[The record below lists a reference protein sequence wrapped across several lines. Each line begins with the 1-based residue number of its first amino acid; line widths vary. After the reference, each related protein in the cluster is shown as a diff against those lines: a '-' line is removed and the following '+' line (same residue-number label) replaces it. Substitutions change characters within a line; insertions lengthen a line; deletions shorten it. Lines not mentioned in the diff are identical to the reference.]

1 MHIQFDNDTSTVCV
15 NVEICLLSITHTCSN
30 VNTLSGLKNLNVYNC
45 LSLNSCCLSWVNEMN
60 WIRYTGTC
68 TVPVYVFCFFLIF
81 LSFFLITC
89 RGVKCRFNN
98 YHHHLLTQQSPQFWG
113 FMCVRVYLY
122 VLFVVLRNVHQITIK
137 VILFTSLF

>member
-30 VNTLSGLKNLNVYNC
+30 VNTLSGLKNQNVYNC

-68 TVPVYVFCFFLIF
+68 TVPVYVLFFVFLVFFKFFF
-81 LSFFLITC
+81 LSFLSHVEGWNVGSIIIIIIC
-89 RGVKCRFNN
+89 WHNS
-98 YHHHLLTQQSPQFWG
+98 HLSFGDSCVWEC
-113 FMCVRVYLY
+113 MCMCYL
-122 VLFVVLRNVHQITIK
+122 
-137 VILFTSLF
+137 